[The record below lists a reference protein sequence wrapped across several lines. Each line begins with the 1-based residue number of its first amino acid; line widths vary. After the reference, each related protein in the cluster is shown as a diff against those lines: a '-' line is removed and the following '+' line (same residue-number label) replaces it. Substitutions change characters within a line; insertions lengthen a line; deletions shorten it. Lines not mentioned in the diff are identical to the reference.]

1 MSYFLKPK
9 FAIGSIFG
17 LAVAGVLMAGIQ
29 SADAQLGA
37 TGATTTQ
44 SADRS
49 CRDDG
54 ERFAGSGICKGQ
66 SVNYMNIDP
75 NRLPPLMDGCSW
87 EPNEASMPGGDW
99 LLFLAA
105 SCNGITT
112 QLEFSGGAKLASIS
126 IQRSA
131 LNGGAPGS
139 EVAIVDHRGDR
150 DPNGAV
156 LYSARKGMKR
166 KTDLENCIA
175 RTIPELGEYT
185 YQVDLP
191 DAQQAGAPQDG
202 PQSSCDRFGR
212 DDENNAYWR
221 VLENHV
227 VFFNLGQDA
236 YLDFAPQS
244 LTIIQPQS

>member
-1 MSYFLKPK
+1 MNHFLKPK
-9 FAIGSIFG
+9 FVIGSIFS
-17 LAVAGVLMAGIQ
+17 LAVAGFLMGGTQ
-29 SADAQLGA
+29 PADAQFTA
-37 TGATTTQ
+37 IGATTTQ

-75 NRLPPLMDGCSW
+75 ERLPSLMDGCTW

-99 LLFLAA
+99 LLYLAA

-131 LNGGAPGS
+131 LSGGATGS

-156 LYSARKGMKR
+156 LYSARKGMEN
-166 KTDLENCIA
+166 KTDLQTCIA
-175 RTIPELGEYT
+175 RAVPELGEDT

-191 DAQQAGAPQDG
+191 DALQADTPQDG
-202 PQSSCDRFGR
+202 PQSNCDRFGR

-227 VFFNLGQDA
+227 IFLNLGQDA
-236 YLDFAPQS
+236 YQDFAPQS
-244 LTIIQPQS
+244 LTIIQP